1 MPSSEIAKLWDRTSH
16 WRRTP
21 ELSAEKLAQ
30 PRVGLGALFRL
41 VDGGQDESQMYP
53 QRNHQAL
60 GRGVAFDTLPML
72 SVERLTQPRV
82 GPGALVRSRDVGQ
95 VESRMSRQRN
105 RQPLGRNL
113 IAYTDIQQIQLQIY
127 SSGVSQK
134 SSSKKVLGSVFFSG
148 LYTGFP
154 QFRIPI
160 SS

>member
-105 RQPLGRNL
+105 RQPSGTELSAEKLAQPRVGLGV
-113 IAYTDIQQIQLQIY
+113 I
-127 SSGVSQK
+127 G
-134 SSSKKVLGSVFFSG
+134 
-148 LYTGFP
+148 
-154 QFRIPI
+154 
-160 SS
+160 